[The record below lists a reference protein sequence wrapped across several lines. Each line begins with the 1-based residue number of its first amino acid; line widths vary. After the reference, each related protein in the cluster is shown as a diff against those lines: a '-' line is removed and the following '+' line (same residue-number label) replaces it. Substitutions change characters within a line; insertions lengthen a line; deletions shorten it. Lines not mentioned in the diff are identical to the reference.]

1 MNRKLLAA
9 VVSGTLVLPMAAQAV
24 EFSVSGHVGRAIA
37 VMDDGSGGDN
47 VGHTD
52 SWASPSRFRMT
63 GSEELDAGVTAG
75 FSLEYGAGNDA
86 NANPN
91 MRQGNVYLSGGFGKL
106 AIGQQSRATDGIPYS
121 NYDNHAW
128 LGTEIGCDYC
138 GEGAE
143 VFSTIYSGSR
153 GEGIRYDTPGLGPAT
168 VAVSSD
174 GNDRWDAAVRVEG
187 DAGVGGYQ
195 IKAGYTD
202 DDGTRKTMIS
212 GAVGLAQG
220 AHFNAAWGQ
229 TNEDESDYLHFGVG
243 YNAGDTSVA
252 ATYSTSDIKGGGNSW
267 AVGVGQ
273 SMGAGVQLFAGYKNL
288 AFEDEMMDDYGLFV
302 IGSRISF
309 N

>member
-24 EFSVSGHVGRAIA
+24 DFDVSGHVGRVIV
-37 VMDDGSGGDN
+37 VMDDGSDGTDVDNGDT
-47 VGHTD
+47 G
-52 SWASPSRFRMT
+52 ASPSRFRMT
-63 GSEELDAGVTAG
+63 GSGELDAGVTAG

-86 NANPN
+86 NDNPN
-91 MRQGNVYLSGGFGKL
+91 LRQGNVYLSGGFGKL
-106 AIGQQSRATDGIPYS
+106 TIGQQSRATDGIPFS

-138 GEGAE
+138 GKGGK
-143 VFSTIYSGSR
+143 VFSTIYNGGR
-153 GEGIRYDTPGLGPAT
+153 GEGVRYDTPGLGPAT
-168 VAVSSD
+168 VGVSSD

-202 DDGTRKTMIS
+202 DDGTRITTIS

-229 TNEDESDYLHFGVG
+229 SNEDESDYLHFGVG
-243 YNAGDTSVA
+243 YNAADTSVA
-252 ATYSTSDIKGGGNSW
+252 ATYSTSDISGGGNSW

-273 SMGAGVQLFAGYKNL
+273 GMGAGVQLFAGYKHL
-288 AFEDEMMDDYGLFV
+288 AFEDEMMDDYGLLV
-302 IGSRISF
+302 IGSRIRF